1 MKGHLETV
9 EIALSYAAIS
19 RFPVPVTPTPAAP
32 PLAPNHAITFLGGGN
47 MAAALIS
54 GLLRKG
60 HMPSAI
66 SVIEL
71 DAARAAKLT
80 ADYGV
85 NASAAQPGHLSHQI
99 VVLAVKPQHMHDA
112 LRTLRVAPD
121 CTVVSIAAGLSV
133 EQLAG
138 DLPEGCVIV
147 RCMPNSPALVGAGM
161 TVLFAPNGTPD
172 EARAQ
177 AEAVLATAGPCEWLD
192 DETLLDAVT
201 AISGSGPAYFFRF
214 AEALAESGK
223 ALGLPAAMA
232 ERLARQT
239 LVGAGALVAQQ
250 AGDNLATL
258 RANVTSKGGTT
269 EAALAA
275 FEAGALSARVHD
287 AALAA
292 AQRSLALR
300 TPATSSQGKS

>member
-1 MKGHLETV
+1 MGHLEAV

-32 PLAPNHAITFLGGGN
+32 PLDPNHAITFLGGGN
-47 MAAALIS
+47 MAAALIG
-54 GLLRKG
+54 GLLRNG
-60 HMPSAI
+60 HTPSAI
-66 SVIEL
+66 SVIET
-71 DAARAAKLT
+71 DPSRAARLA

-85 NASAAQPGHLSHQI
+85 DATATQPGRLSHQI
-99 VVLAVKPQHMHDA
+99 VVLAVKPQQMHDA
-112 LRTLRVAPD
+112 LRNLRVAPD
-121 CTVVSIAAGLSV
+121 CTVVSIAAGLTV
-133 EQLAG
+133 EQLAV
-138 DLPEGCVIV
+138 DLPQGCAIV

-161 TVLFAPNGTPD
+161 TVLFAPKDTSD
-172 EARAQ
+172 AARAQ

-192 DETLLDAVT
+192 DELLLDAVT

-214 AEALAESGK
+214 AEALAASGE
-223 ALGLPAAMA
+223 ALGLPANLAA
-232 ERLARQT
+232 RLARQT
-239 LVGAGALVAQQ
+239 LIGAGALVREQ
-250 AGDNLATL
+250 ADDSLATL

-275 FEAGALSARVHD
+275 FEDGQLTARVHD

-300 TPATSSQGKS
+300 TPAPPSTGSL